1 MSFAWKF
8 AFWGIMWTSII
19 AAGYFSPRILES
31 WLLPYILIPIGS
43 AFIVYGLLLN
53 AIAGRTLKKY
63 GHMEIK
69 RGIKKPDKL
78 VNIGIYSCMRHPAQ
92 FGSVFFGIG
101 ISLLTLKLIAILYAG
116 WISFL
121 ALYFIMA
128 IEERE
133 TLDLFGDEYCEFIKS
148 RKPFTFSLSCLKKG
162 IEALREK
169 SF

>member
-8 AFWGIMWTSII
+8 AFWGLMWISII
-19 AAGYFSPRILES
+19 VVGCFSPRILES
-31 WLLPYILIPIGS
+31 WLLPYILVPIGS

-69 RGIKKPDKL
+69 REIKKPDKL
-78 VNIGIYSCMRHPAQ
+78 VKTGIYSCMRHPAQ

-133 TLDLFGDEYCEFIKS
+133 TLDLFGDEYCGFIKS